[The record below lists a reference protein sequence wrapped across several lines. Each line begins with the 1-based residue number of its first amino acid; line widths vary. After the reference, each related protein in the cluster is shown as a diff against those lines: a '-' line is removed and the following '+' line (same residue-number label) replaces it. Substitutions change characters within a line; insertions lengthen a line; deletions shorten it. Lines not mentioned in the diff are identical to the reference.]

1 MKKTIVILSLFIV
14 AVILSFSLASCGEK
28 TQGDNNILQTEPPEP
43 SETLEPLGALPV
55 YEFPERYQPWKEPF
69 LLNFTDNLW
78 NSKRIGDVF
87 YVPDWFADYW
97 EGDPLK
103 RFEVTVCAVEW
114 LDISASSDKGY
125 YKLLSAYERILEDA
139 TEYAEKYFSPTSKYK
154 DQHKESYYAERE
166 KLPEEINALNDY
178 VNNATTRKN
187 SEIAEHF
194 EKMGIECQIT
204 RDGVSAMLNKEQLL
218 SLADTR
224 FLLFVVLDVKP
235 ELGAYNL
242 GEAW

>member
-1 MKKTIVILSLFIV
+1 LKKTIVILSLFIV

-166 KLPEEINALNDY
+166 KLPEAINALTDY
-178 VNNATTRKN
+178 VNNATARKN
-187 SEIAEHF
+187 SEISEHF
-194 EKMGIECQIT
+194 KKMGIECET
-204 RDGVSAMLNKEQLL
+204 RIDGVSVTLNKEQLL

-224 FLLFVVLDVKP
+224 FLLFIVEDPKVEP
-235 ELGAYNL
+235 GAYNWGEL
-242 GEAW
+242 G